1 MNATNLK
8 MNSKKQKEQ
17 SMNTD
22 IQNKTT
28 ASEAN
33 SPQPTTNEEILS
45 LLRKLVEQNETDKTN
60 VSDKTEP
67 SHGNAQDDNTVE
79 IKRLLAELLEKQTN
93 NAPATETVDNDLD
106 DDFDDDDEIIADQDS
121 DLETLGYIAGGAAL
135 VGLGALLYHW
145 LKD

>member
-1 MNATNLK
+1 
-8 MNSKKQKEQ
+8 
-17 SMNTD
+17 MNTD

-67 SHGNAQDDNTVE
+67 SQRNAQDDNTAE
-79 IKRLLAELLEKQTN
+79 IKRLLAELLKKQTN

-106 DDFDDDDEIIADQDS
+106 DDFDDDDDDGEIIADQDS

-135 VGLGALLYHW
+135 IGLGALLYHW

>member
-1 MNATNLK
+1 
-8 MNSKKQKEQ
+8 
-17 SMNTD
+17 MNTD

-67 SHGNAQDDNTVE
+67 SHGNAQNDNTAE
-79 IKRLLAELLEKQTN
+79 IKRLLAELLKKQTN

-106 DDFDDDDEIIADQDS
+106 DDFDDDDDDGEIIADQDS
-121 DLETLGYIAGGAAL
+121 DLETLGLIAGGVAL
-135 VGLGALLYHW
+135 VGLGALLYHC

>member
-1 MNATNLK
+1 
-8 MNSKKQKEQ
+8 
-17 SMNTD
+17 MNTD
-22 IQNKTT
+22 IQNKT
-28 ASEAN
+28 SEPEAN

-67 SHGNAQDDNTVE
+67 SHGNAQNDNTAE
-79 IKRLLAELLEKQTN
+79 IKRLLAELLKKQTN

-106 DDFDDDDEIIADQDS
+106 DDFDDDDDGEIIADQDS
-121 DLETLGYIAGGAAL
+121 DLETLGLIAGGVAL
-135 VGLGALLYHW
+135 VGLGALLYHC

>member
-1 MNATNLK
+1 
-8 MNSKKQKEQ
+8 
-17 SMNTD
+17 MNTD

-67 SHGNAQDDNTVE
+67 SHGNAQNDNTAE
-79 IKRLLAELLEKQTN
+79 IKRLLAELLKKQTN

-106 DDFDDDDEIIADQDS
+106 DDFDDDDDDGEIIADQDS

-135 VGLGALLYHW
+135 IGLGALLYHW

>member
-1 MNATNLK
+1 
-8 MNSKKQKEQ
+8 
-17 SMNTD
+17 MNTD
-22 IQNKTT
+22 INNKTT
-28 ASEAN
+28 ATEAT

-67 SHGNAQDDNTVE
+67 SHGNAQDDNTAE
-79 IKRLLAELLEKQTN
+79 IKRLLAELLKKQTN

-106 DDFDDDDEIIADQDS
+106 DDFDDDDDDGEIIADQDS
-121 DLETLGYIAGGAAL
+121 DLEMLCYIAGGAAL
-135 VGLGALLYHW
+135 IGLGALLYHW

>member
-1 MNATNLK
+1 
-8 MNSKKQKEQ
+8 
-17 SMNTD
+17 MNTD

-60 VSDKTEP
+60 ASDKTEP
-67 SHGNAQDDNTVE
+67 SHGKDQDDNTAE
-79 IKRLLAELLEKQTN
+79 IKRLLAELLKKQTN

-106 DDFDDDDEIIADQDS
+106 VHSFPTRRSS
-121 DLETLGYIAGGAAL
+121 DRIGRASCRERVY
-135 VGLGALLYHW
+135 
-145 LKD
+145 

>member
-1 MNATNLK
+1 
-8 MNSKKQKEQ
+8 
-17 SMNTD
+17 MNTD

-33 SPQPTTNEEILS
+33 SPQSTTNEEILS

-67 SHGNAQDDNTVE
+67 SHGNAQNDNTAE
-79 IKRLLAELLEKQTN
+79 IKRLLAELLKKQTN

-106 DDFDDDDEIIADQDS
+106 DDFDDDDDDGEIIADQDS

-135 VGLGALLYHW
+135 IGLGALLYHW

>member
-1 MNATNLK
+1 
-8 MNSKKQKEQ
+8 
-17 SMNTD
+17 MNTD

-33 SPQPTTNEEILS
+33 SPQPTTNEETLS

-67 SHGNAQDDNTVE
+67 SQRNAQDDNTAE
-79 IKRLLAELLEKQTN
+79 IKRLLAELLKKQTN

-106 DDFDDDDEIIADQDS
+106 DDFDDDGEIIADQDS
-121 DLETLGYIAGGAAL
+121 DLETLGYIAGGVAL
-135 VGLGALLYHW
+135 VGLSALLYHC

>member
-1 MNATNLK
+1 
-8 MNSKKQKEQ
+8 
-17 SMNTD
+17 MNTD

-60 VSDKTEP
+60 ASDKTEP
-67 SHGNAQDDNTVE
+67 SHGKDQDDNTAE
-79 IKRLLAELLEKQTN
+79 IKRLLAELLKKQTN

-106 DDFDDDDEIIADQDS
+106 DDFDDDDGEIIADQDS

-135 VGLGALLYHW
+135 IGLGALLYHW

>member
-1 MNATNLK
+1 
-8 MNSKKQKEQ
+8 
-17 SMNTD
+17 MNTD

-67 SHGNAQDDNTVE
+67 SHGNAQDDNTAE
-79 IKRLLAELLEKQTN
+79 IKRLLAELLKKQTN

-135 VGLGALLYHW
+135 VGLGALLYHC

>member
-1 MNATNLK
+1 
-8 MNSKKQKEQ
+8 
-17 SMNTD
+17 MNTD

-67 SHGNAQDDNTVE
+67 SHGNAQNDNTAE
-79 IKRLLAELLEKQTN
+79 IKRLLAELLKKQTN

-106 DDFDDDDEIIADQDS
+106 DDFDNDDDDGEIIADQDS

-135 VGLGALLYHW
+135 IGLGALLYHC

>member
-1 MNATNLK
+1 
-8 MNSKKQKEQ
+8 
-17 SMNTD
+17 MNTD
-22 IQNKTT
+22 INNKTT
-28 ASEAN
+28 ATEAT

-67 SHGNAQDDNTVE
+67 SHGNAQNDNTAE
-79 IKRLLAELLEKQTN
+79 IKRLLAELLKKQTN

-106 DDFDDDDEIIADQDS
+106 DDFDDDDDGEIIADQDS
-121 DLETLGYIAGGAAL
+121 DLETLGLIAGGVAL
-135 VGLGALLYHW
+135 VGLGALLYHC

>member
-1 MNATNLK
+1 
-8 MNSKKQKEQ
+8 
-17 SMNTD
+17 MNTD

-67 SHGNAQDDNTVE
+67 SHGNAQNNNTAE
-79 IKRLLAELLEKQTN
+79 IKRLLAELLKKQTN

-106 DDFDDDDEIIADQDS
+106 DDFDDDDDDGEIITDQDS

-135 VGLGALLYHW
+135 IGLGALLYHW

>member
-1 MNATNLK
+1 
-8 MNSKKQKEQ
+8 
-17 SMNTD
+17 MNTD
-22 IQNKTT
+22 IQNKTS
-28 ASEAN
+28 APEAN

-45 LLRKLVEQNETDKTN
+45 LLRKLVEQNEMDKTN

-67 SHGNAQDDNTVE
+67 SHGNAQDDNTAE
-79 IKRLLAELLEKQTN
+79 IKRLLAELLKKQTN

-106 DDFDDDDEIIADQDS
+106 DDFDDDDDDGEIIADQDS
-121 DLETLGYIAGGAAL
+121 DLETLGYIAGGVAL

>member
-1 MNATNLK
+1 
-8 MNSKKQKEQ
+8 
-17 SMNTD
+17 MNTD

-28 ASEAN
+28 ASEAT

-67 SHGNAQDDNTVE
+67 SHGNAQDDNTAE
-79 IKRLLAELLEKQTN
+79 IKRLLAELLKKQTN
-93 NAPATETVDNDLD
+93 NTPATETVDNDLD
-106 DDFDDDDEIIADQDS
+106 DDFDDDDDDGEIIADQDS

-135 VGLGALLYHW
+135 IGLGALLYHW

>member
-1 MNATNLK
+1 
-8 MNSKKQKEQ
+8 
-17 SMNTD
+17 MNTD
-22 IQNKTT
+22 IQNKTS

-33 SPQPTTNEEILS
+33 SPRPITNEEILS

-67 SHGNAQDDNTVE
+67 SHGQAQDDNTAE
-79 IKRLLAELLEKQTN
+79 IKRLLAELLKKQTN

-106 DDFDDDDEIIADQDS
+106 DDFDDDGEIIADQDS
-121 DLETLGYIAGGAAL
+121 DLEKLGYIAGGAAL
-135 VGLGALLYHW
+135 IGLGALLYHW

>member
-1 MNATNLK
+1 
-8 MNSKKQKEQ
+8 
-17 SMNTD
+17 MNTD
-22 IQNKTT
+22 INNKTT
-28 ASEAN
+28 ATEAT

-67 SHGNAQDDNTVE
+67 SHGNAQNDNTAE
-79 IKRLLAELLEKQTN
+79 IKRLLAELLKNQTN

-106 DDFDDDDEIIADQDS
+106 DDFDDDDDDGEIIADQDS
-121 DLETLGYIAGGAAL
+121 DLETLGYIAGGVAL

>member
-1 MNATNLK
+1 
-8 MNSKKQKEQ
+8 
-17 SMNTD
+17 MNTD
-22 IQNKTT
+22 IQNKTS
-28 ASEAN
+28 APEAN
-33 SPQPTTNEEILS
+33 SPQPTTKEEILS

-67 SHGNAQDDNTVE
+67 SHGNAQDDNTAE
-79 IKRLLAELLEKQTN
+79 IKRLLAELLKKQTN

-106 DDFDDDDEIIADQDS
+106 DDFDDDDDDGEIIADQDS
-121 DLETLGYIAGGAAL
+121 DLETLGYIAGGVAL

>member
-1 MNATNLK
+1 
-8 MNSKKQKEQ
+8 
-17 SMNTD
+17 MNTD
-22 IQNKTT
+22 IQNKTS
-28 ASEAN
+28 APEAN

-45 LLRKLVEQNETDKTN
+45 LLRKLVKQNETDKTN

-67 SHGNAQDDNTVE
+67 SHGNAQDDNTSE
-79 IKRLLAELLEKQTN
+79 IKHLLAELLKKQTN

-121 DLETLGYIAGGAAL
+121 DLETLGYIAGGVAL

>member
-1 MNATNLK
+1 
-8 MNSKKQKEQ
+8 
-17 SMNTD
+17 MNTD

-28 ASEAN
+28 ASEATL
-33 SPQPTTNEEILS
+33 PQPTTNEEILS

-67 SHGNAQDDNTVE
+67 SHGNAQDDNTSE
-79 IKRLLAELLEKQTN
+79 IKHLLAELLKKQTN

-106 DDFDDDDEIIADQDS
+106 DDFDDDDDDGEIIADQDS
-121 DLETLGYIAGGAAL
+121 DLETLGYIAGGVAL

>member
-1 MNATNLK
+1 
-8 MNSKKQKEQ
+8 
-17 SMNTD
+17 MNTD

-28 ASEAN
+28 ASEAT

-67 SHGNAQDDNTVE
+67 SHGNAQDDNTAE
-79 IKRLLAELLEKQTN
+79 IKRLLAELLKKQTN

-106 DDFDDDDEIIADQDS
+106 EDFDDDDDDGEIIADQDS
-121 DLETLGYIAGGAAL
+121 DLETLGYIAGGVAL

>member
-1 MNATNLK
+1 
-8 MNSKKQKEQ
+8 
-17 SMNTD
+17 MNTD

-33 SPQPTTNEEILS
+33 SPQPTTNEETLS

-67 SHGNAQDDNTVE
+67 SQRNAQDDNTAE
-79 IKRLLAELLEKQTN
+79 IKRLLAELLKKQTN

-106 DDFDDDDEIIADQDS
+106 DDFDDDDDDGEIIADQDS
-121 DLETLGYIAGGAAL
+121 DLETLGYIAGGVAL

>member
-1 MNATNLK
+1 
-8 MNSKKQKEQ
+8 
-17 SMNTD
+17 MNTD
-22 IQNKTT
+22 IQNKTS
-28 ASEAN
+28 APEAN

-45 LLRKLVEQNETDKTN
+45 LLRKLVVQNETDKTN

-67 SHGNAQDDNTVE
+67 SHGNAQDDNTAE
-79 IKRLLAELLEKQTN
+79 IKRLLAELLKKQTN

>member
-1 MNATNLK
+1 
-8 MNSKKQKEQ
+8 
-17 SMNTD
+17 MNTD
-22 IQNKTT
+22 IQNKTS
-28 ASEAN
+28 ASEAI
-33 SPQPTTNEEILS
+33 SPRPTTNEEILS

-67 SHGNAQDDNTVE
+67 SQRNAQDDNTAE
-79 IKRLLAELLEKQTN
+79 IKRLLAELLKKQTN

-106 DDFDDDDEIIADQDS
+106 DDFDDDDEIIADQES

-135 VGLGALLYHW
+135 IGLGALLYHW

>member
-1 MNATNLK
+1 
-8 MNSKKQKEQ
+8 
-17 SMNTD
+17 MNTD

-67 SHGNAQDDNTVE
+67 SHGNAQNDNTAE
-79 IKRLLAELLEKQTN
+79 IKRLLAELLKKQTN

-106 DDFDDDDEIIADQDS
+106 DDFDDDDDGEIIADQDS
-121 DLETLGYIAGGAAL
+121 DLETLGLIAGGVAL
-135 VGLGALLYHW
+135 VGLGALLYHC

>member
-1 MNATNLK
+1 
-8 MNSKKQKEQ
+8 
-17 SMNTD
+17 MNTD
-22 IQNKTT
+22 IQNKTS

-33 SPQPTTNEEILS
+33 SPRPTTNEEILS
-45 LLRKLVEQNETDKTN
+45 LLRTLVEQNETDKTN

-67 SHGNAQDDNTVE
+67 SHGNAQDDNTAE
-79 IKRLLAELLEKQTN
+79 IKRLLAELLKKQTN

-106 DDFDDDDEIIADQDS
+106 DDFDDDDDDGEIIADQDS
-121 DLETLGYIAGGAAL
+121 DLETLGYIAGGVAL

>member
-1 MNATNLK
+1 
-8 MNSKKQKEQ
+8 
-17 SMNTD
+17 MNTD

-45 LLRKLVEQNETDKTN
+45 LLRMLVEQNETDKTN

-67 SHGNAQDDNTVE
+67 SHGNTQDDNTAE
-79 IKRLLAELLEKQTN
+79 IKRLLAELLKKQTN

-135 VGLGALLYHW
+135 IGLGALLYHW

>member
-1 MNATNLK
+1 
-8 MNSKKQKEQ
+8 
-17 SMNTD
+17 MNTD
-22 IQNKTT
+22 INNKTT
-28 ASEAN
+28 ATEAT

-60 VSDKTEP
+60 DSRCHGLERWHRKSYKTEP
-67 SHGNAQDDNTVE
+67 SHGNAQDDNTAE
-79 IKRLLAELLEKQTN
+79 IKRLLAELLKKQTN

-106 DDFDDDDEIIADQDS
+106 DDFDDDDDDGEIIADQDS

-135 VGLGALLYHW
+135 IGLGALLYHW

>member
-1 MNATNLK
+1 
-8 MNSKKQKEQ
+8 
-17 SMNTD
+17 MNTD
-22 IQNKTT
+22 IQNKTS

-33 SPQPTTNEEILS
+33 SPRTTTNEEILS

-67 SHGNAQDDNTVE
+67 SHGNAQNDNTAE
-79 IKRLLAELLEKQTN
+79 IKRLLAELLKKQTN

-106 DDFDDDDEIIADQDS
+106 DDFDNDDDDGEIIADQDS

-135 VGLGALLYHW
+135 IGLGALLYHC

>member
-1 MNATNLK
+1 
-8 MNSKKQKEQ
+8 
-17 SMNTD
+17 MNTD
-22 IQNKTT
+22 INNKTT
-28 ASEAN
+28 ATEAT

-67 SHGNAQDDNTVE
+67 SHGNAQNDNTAE
-79 IKRLLAELLEKQTN
+79 IKRLLAELLKKQTN

-106 DDFDDDDEIIADQDS
+106 DDFDDDDDDGEIIADQDS

-135 VGLGALLYHW
+135 IGLGALLYHW